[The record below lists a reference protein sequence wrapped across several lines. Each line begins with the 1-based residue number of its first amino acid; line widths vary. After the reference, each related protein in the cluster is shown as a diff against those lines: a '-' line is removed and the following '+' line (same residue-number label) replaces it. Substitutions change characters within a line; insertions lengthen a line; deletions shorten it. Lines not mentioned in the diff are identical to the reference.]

1 MKVVLK
7 SICKNR
13 GKWGLE
19 EQKPSSFCKCSFF
32 DYTFI
37 FPAIGLQIKEV
48 DLSLKKEKILKVTQL
63 LQILSKTLKAVIAFI
78 KQQDFQLYITSHL
91 SIIYTLLYSLNKSLT
106 PRLIPV
112 FFTKYFRVK
121 YDSEAACLLL
131 APILYIYIYLQCI
144 VAPCL
149 SCWVF
154 KFPTACTVFCIYQLQ
169 RPGHGNTNETSASQ
183 RTWMVTFL
191 CHMYSFFF
199 SMDLE
204 L

>member
-32 DYTFI
+32 DHTFI

-63 LQILSKTLKAVIAFI
+63 LEILIKTLKAVIAFI

-121 YDSEAACLLL
+121 YDLEAACLLL
-131 APILYIYIYLQCI
+131 APILYIYIYL
-144 VAPCL
+144 
-149 SCWVF
+149 F
-154 KFPTACTVFCIYQLQ
+154 
-169 RPGHGNTNETSASQ
+169 SAL
-183 RTWMVTFL
+183 WPL
-191 CHMYSFFF
+191 A
-199 SMDLE
+199 
-204 L
+204 